1 MSAYEES
8 VIKYESSLNR
18 ASREWHKA
26 RPDFEPDHQTI
37 FAFDGGF
44 RMAHEQQASTIAT
57 LEAKCKE
64 LEAALTRIANPI
76 KAFIE
81 DAEKDGCKLDGHA
94 AISLAKDAEI
104 LKQWATSALSS
115 ANSIGGCGC
124 RFESEDS
131 NTVILCDEC
140 SKLPCHNP
148 TQQD

>member
-1 MSAYEES
+1 MSDICNCECCGFVTEVFDEYGGYCVDCYIES
-8 VIKYESSLNR
+8 
-18 ASREWHKA
+18 
-26 RPDFEPDHQTI
+26 
-37 FAFDGGF
+37 
-44 RMAHEQQASTIAT
+44 QASTIAT
-57 LEAKCKE
+57 LEARVKE

-115 ANSIGGCGC
+115 ANSIGDCGC